1 MGKTGFLHP
10 GEMGAAIAATFNGT
24 RLWVS
29 NGRSEHSGRRAEAA
43 GMIDVGEIG
52 HLVDEAETI
61 VSVCPPDRAL
71 EVAGEVAEAGFD
83 GLYVDANAIAP
94 ATSEQIGALFNRY
107 VDGCI
112 IGLPPH
118 QPGTTRM
125 YLVGDEADSI
135 ASYWHGSNLN
145 VITFEGG
152 VGAASALK
160 MCYAGWSKHNHALML
175 AIRSAAE
182 AHGVTDALKA
192 EWAMSRP
199 DNERIALDAAARSSP
214 KAWRFVGEMH
224 EIAATLEAA
233 GLPADFHAGAAEIF
247 GRMDKFKDVEPGPA
261 LDDVIAA
268 ILESKP

>member
-10 GEMGAAIAATFNGT
+10 GEMGATIAATYNGT

-29 NGRSEHSGRRAEAA
+29 DGRSPSSHQRAEAA
-43 GMIDVGEIG
+43 GMIDVGTLG
-52 HLVDEAETI
+52 RLVKEADTI
-61 VSVCPPDRAL
+61 VSVCPPDSAL
-71 EVAGEVAEAGFD
+71 EVAREVAEAGFD

-94 ATSEQIGALFNRY
+94 TTCERIGELFDRF

-135 ASYWHGSNLN
+135 ASHWNDSNLN
-145 VITFEGG
+145 VVTFEGG

-175 AIRSAAE
+175 AIRAAAE
-182 AHGVTDALKA
+182 AHGVTDELKA

-214 KAWRFVGEMH
+214 KAWRFVGEMR
-224 EIAATLEAA
+224 EIAATFEAV
-233 GLPADFHAGAAEIF
+233 GLPAGFHSGAAELF
-247 GRMDKFKDVEPGPA
+247 GRMDEFKDAEASPDI
-261 LDDVIAA
+261 DDVIAA
-268 ILESKP
+268 ILAAKP